1 MFVAKKLCKF
11 GGHKFGKNE
20 PIPTELIHE
29 TAITRLI
36 RCGVI
41 AEVEGEGPLLPSLTS
56 LEDNPA
62 MEDEESEVEMEAEE
76 TEVEEETPEEE
87 AEEQVDGIE
96 EDWRAEFTEEN
107 LMKKK
112 RDELIEIADA
122 LGIQFD
128 KEDKDITKAIIT
140 KAILEEVQEIT
151 EGEE

>member
-62 MEDEESEVEMEAEE
+62 MEDEES
-76 TEVEEETPEEE
+76 EVEEETPEEE